1 MIVFK
6 SLVFLFLTGLCLTRL
21 KDKLISLLC
30 LEVEESVGF
39 RYSNA
44 GQCYKLGK
52 KCFFFFFPKQIC
64 LSFIGFHSLH
74 LGLGV
79 RCLPLHTL
87 LHYIDNGVL
96 HLTETCVRKLLKGTV
111 SFLCFICLTA
121 NLLGVMSFQP
131 FRYSCNIYW
140 SGDSALLRECCYSEE
155 CSCWCYSVERRKLTV
170 TLYGWPLL

>member
-52 KCFFFFFPKQIC
+52 KCFFFFPQTN
-64 LSFIGFHSLH
+64 LSFLHRFSLSTLGAWCSMSPPSYSPALYWQWGSTSDRNLCQETAERYGEFLMFHLLNSQLVGCDV
-74 LGLGV
+74 LSAIQIQLQYILIRRLSSSSWLLLPWGV
-79 RCLPLHTL
+79 
-87 LHYIDNGVL
+87 
-96 HLTETCVRKLLKGTV
+96 
-111 SFLCFICLTA
+111 
-121 NLLGVMSFQP
+121 
-131 FRYSCNIYW
+131 
-140 SGDSALLRECCYSEE
+140 
-155 CSCWCYSVERRKLTV
+155 
-170 TLYGWPLL
+170 